1 VERLA
6 DPIGAGD
13 ALLAY
18 ASLSLFATGNI
29 VLASILGS
37 VAAAVACEH
46 QGNEPV
52 TPAQADEKINRL
64 EKRSHF
70 E

>member
-1 VERLA
+1 
-6 DPIGAGD
+6 
-13 ALLAY
+13 
-18 ASLSLFATGNI
+18 
-29 VLASILGS
+29 

-52 TPAQADEKINRL
+52 TPAEVEEKINLL